1 VFVPLFFVLM
11 GVQVELGSLAAPS
24 SLGLG
29 AALVVVAIAGK
40 LACGLGVVDRG
51 VDRLTVAVG
60 MIPRGEVG
68 LIFAG
73 IGTTLMLDGRPVL
86 SEGVFA
92 AVVVMVLVT
101 TLVAPPGLRWCLR
114 RPPGRGPAEAVS
126 A

>member
-1 VFVPLFFVLM
+1 M
-11 GVQVELGSLAAPS
+11 
-24 SLGLG
+24 
-29 AALVVVAIAGK
+29 
-40 LACGLGVVDRG
+40 
-51 VDRLTVAVG
+51 DRLTVAIG

-86 SEGVFA
+86 SEAVFA

-114 RPPGRGPAEAVS
+114 PPRGRGLARPP
-126 A
+126 

>member
-1 VFVPLFFVLM
+1 
-11 GVQVELGSLAAPS
+11 VQVERGSLAAPS
-24 SLGLG
+24 SLWLG
-29 AALVVVAIAGK
+29 AALVLAAIAGK
-40 LACGLGVVDRG
+40 LACALGVVDRR

-86 SEGVFA
+86 SEAVFA

-114 RPPGRGPAEAVS
+114 RSRGRGSGATPDADS
-126 A
+126 

>member
-1 VFVPLFFVLM
+1 MTRTP
-11 GVQVELGSLAAPS
+11 A

-29 AALVVVAIAGK
+29 AGLVVAAIVGK
-40 LACGLGVVDRG
+40 LACALGVVDRR

-73 IGTTLMLDGRPVL
+73 IGATLMLDGRPVL
-86 SEGVFA
+86 SEAVFA

-101 TLVAPPGLRWCLR
+101 TLVAPPGLRWCWR
-114 RPPGRGPAEAVS
+114 RPRGQGSRGAPEA
-126 A
+126 